1 MTSTSSTAGTDAAA
15 PAPEQDE
22 RRRLFRVAG
31 FGGIG
36 AFVAWAVQPIVVSV
50 FSPLVPEGGPD
61 FAYIESTPY
70 NGVLEAT
77 VFAGVGVGLLFMVT
91 AVGRLIHP
99 SSTAARAGQTM
110 GLVGASVWFLV
121 AGGSLGQYTSVGW
134 WLSDAAPDPDLQQ
147 ALYQTLGIVMTGT
160 LVTFAVGMIGW
171 LILLATAGRRAR
183 VVGWPLA
190 IVAFAAAAV
199 SAGTFLFPFAPP
211 WGSIASIVA
220 ALVVGIAFLVKARRA
235 R

>member
-15 PAPEQDE
+15 SVAEPVD
-22 RRRLFRVAG
+22 RRRLLRVAA

-36 AFVAWAVQPIVVSV
+36 AFVAWLVQPILVSI
-50 FSPLVPEGGPD
+50 FSPLAPEGGPD

-70 NGVLEAT
+70 NGVMEAT
-77 VFAGVGVGLLFMVT
+77 VFAGIGVGLLFMVT
-91 AVGRLIHP
+91 AVGRLIVP
-99 SSTAARAGQTM
+99 SSTAARVGQTM
-110 GLVGASVWFLV
+110 GIVGAAVWFLV
-121 AGGSLGQYTSVGW
+121 AGGSLGTYTSVGW
-134 WLSDAAPDPDLQQ
+134 WLSEAAPDPELQQ
-147 ALYQTLGIVMTGT
+147 ALYQTLGIAMTGT

-171 LILLATAGRRAR
+171 LILLGTAGRRAR

-190 IVAFAAAAV
+190 VVAFAAAAI

-211 WGSIASIVA
+211 WGSIASIFAGFV
-220 ALVVGIAFLVKARRA
+220 LGIAFLVKARKA